1 MIDHDIALE
10 EDDSRITGF
19 AFDRSARVKDA
30 DGRMRV
36 EACRISK
43 SNVCQYIGY
52 EVPGHEALG
61 LDPNRIYNLY
71 RDRAALKA
79 AAPSFS
85 NVPLLIEHAAVS
97 ATEPRKQ
104 LVVGTVSNVRYEH
117 PYLVADLMCWDAEA
131 IRLIESG
138 AQREL
143 SCGYAY
149 RADMTP
155 GRIDGQPF
163 DGRLLDIRGN
173 HVAIVATGRAG
184 PDVAVGDHA
193 PMIPMHTAFA
203 DWNRL
208 SRR

>member
-1 MIDHDIALE
+1 MIDHDMALE
-10 EDDSRITGF
+10 PDEPGGF
-19 AFDRSARVKDA
+19 AFDRSARTKDA

-97 ATEPRKQ
+97 ASEPRKQ
-104 LVVGTVSNVRYEH
+104 LVVGTVSSVRYEH

-143 SCGYAY
+143 SCGYGY

-155 GRIDGQPF
+155 GRIDGQSF

-184 PDVAVGDHA
+184 PDVAVGDSA
-193 PMIPMHTAFA
+193 PGVPMHVAFK
-203 DWNRL
+203 DWGRL
-208 SRR
+208 SR

>member
-1 MIDHDIALE
+1 MIDHDMALE
-10 EDDSRITGF
+10 PDEPGGF
-19 AFDRSARVKDA
+19 AFDRSARTKDA

-97 ATEPRKQ
+97 ASEPRKQ
-104 LVVGTVSNVRYEH
+104 LVVGTVSSVRYEH

-143 SCGYAY
+143 SCGYGY
-149 RADMTP
+149 RADMN
-155 GRIDGQPF
+155 RW
-163 DGRLLDIRGN
+163 
-173 HVAIVATGRAG
+173 AG
-184 PDVAVGDHA
+184 S
-193 PMIPMHTAFA
+193 TASHSTAAF
-203 DWNRL
+203 WTFGGTTWRL
-208 SRR
+208 SRLAARARTLPWATRRRACPCTWRSKIGAG